1 MISKLHARQLFVKA
15 YKTEHISSFF
25 IPCFPQFLFSRH
37 QIHLSGEKQAE
48 KIEKQVVIGILWPVF
63 FVPRLLLSFIYPK
76 KFFSNLVTYY
86 PSLPSPLDMNI
97 LSLSTFFFIHSNR
110 ESSPVLFYFYVFK
123 ANSYLELSTQKPHMT
138 VAKHHTGSNRTTRK

>member
-15 YKTEHISSFF
+15 YKTERISSFF

-63 FVPRLLLSFIYPK
+63 FVPRLLLPFIYPK
-76 KFFSNLVTYY
+76 RFFSNLVTYY
-86 PSLPSPLDMNI
+86 PSLPSTLDMNI
-97 LSLSTFFFIHSNR
+97 LSLSTFFLFIPTENR
-110 ESSPVLFYFYVFK
+110 VLYCSIFMFLKQIVTLSCLHRSP
-123 ANSYLELSTQKPHMT
+123 T
-138 VAKHHTGSNRTTRK
+138 